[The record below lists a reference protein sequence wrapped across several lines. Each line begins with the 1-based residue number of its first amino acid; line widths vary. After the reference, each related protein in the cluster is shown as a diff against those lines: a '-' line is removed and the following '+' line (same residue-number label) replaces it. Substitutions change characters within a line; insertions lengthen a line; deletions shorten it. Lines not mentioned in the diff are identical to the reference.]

1 MTLGKKI
8 SILRDYV
15 ISNNNFKYSYKYI
28 NCLKVK
34 LIQAKIYKGNLPTK
48 IKDKMSKEESY

>member
-1 MTLGKKI
+1 MTLDKKI

-28 NCLKVK
+28 NCLEVK
-34 LIQAKIYKGNLPTK
+34 LIQAEIYKGNLPTK
-48 IKDKMSKEESY
+48 IKDKMSKEESD